1 MEKIVINIPFE
12 IDQEFIDDVMC
23 SALEG
28 GIGYWACIKEVDKS
42 NVTEPYEYLSECVS
56 HGAIIHFGD
65 VEGDEEDSEWKFG
78 IDEFV
83 KGFTKYINREG
94 HALEP
99 STDSCNIDAIH
110 ADVIV
115 QLGLFGEV
123 VYG

>member
-1 MEKIVINIPFE
+1 MEKIIINVPFE

-28 GIGYWACIKEVDKS
+28 GIGYWARIKKVDKT
-42 NVTEPYEYLSECVS
+42 NVTEPFDCLSDCVS
-56 HGAIIHFGD
+56 RGAVIHFGD
-65 VEGDEEDSEWKFG
+65 VEEEEDDSKWQFG
-78 IDEFV
+78 INEFV
-83 KGFTKYINREG
+83 KGFTKYINKEG
-94 HALEP
+94 HGLEP

-123 VYG
+123 VFG